1 MNNTLK
7 KGNSQAMVKYSIC
20 ITNYNARHTLRQCL
34 ESVLSQI
41 DSDFEV
47 VVSDNFSTDGSREI
61 LEECARNGKIKL
73 VIEHSNRGRGRQIA
87 FENSN
92 GDYIISGI
100 DTDDVIKPVLKDVL
114 RLYHEKHEGYML
126 SFGTIHIIPRH
137 LVIALGG
144 WRDLQWGEDVDFA
157 KRIEAMGKSHYFPDV
172 GRVVGKKGHLK
183 RGFLQ
188 RVRGRYLYYQSRY
201 KIGFSVLDDLKA
213 ANWYKRPI
221 EILIAIFALAVIKL
235 KHVDRFGYESDQR
248 ARE

>member
-1 MNNTLK
+1 
-7 KGNSQAMVKYSIC
+7 MVKYSIC

-61 LEECARNGKIKL
+61 LEEYARNGKIKL
-73 VIEHSNRGRGRQIA
+73 IIQHSNRGRGRQIA
-87 FENSN
+87 FENSK

-114 RLYHEKHEGYML
+114 RLFHEKHEGNML

-137 LVIALGG
+137 LVIAIGG
-144 WRDLQWGEDVDFA
+144 WRDLHWGEDVDFA
-157 KRIEAMGKSHYFPDV
+157 YRIESMGKSHYFPDV
-172 GRVVGKKGHLK
+172 SRIVGTKGRLK

-188 RVRGRYLYYQSRY
+188 RVRGRYLSYQCRY

-213 ANWYKRPI
+213 THWYMLPI
-221 EILIAIFALAVIKL
+221 ELLIAIFALAELKL
-235 KHVDRFGYESDQR
+235 KHVRRFEYKSDRR
-248 ARE
+248 TRE

>member
-1 MNNTLK
+1 
-7 KGNSQAMVKYSIC
+7 MVKYSIC

-61 LEECARNGKIKL
+61 LEEYAENGKIKL
-73 VIEHSNRGRGRQIA
+73 IIEYSNRGRGRQIA
-87 FENSN
+87 FENSK

-137 LVIALGG
+137 LVIDIGG

-157 KRIEAMGKSHYFPDV
+157 FRIESMGKIHYFPDV
-172 GRVVGKKGHLK
+172 ARIVEKKGSLK
-183 RGFLQ
+183 MGFLH
-188 RVRGRYLYYQSRY
+188 RVRERYLIYQCRY
-201 KIGFSVLDDLKA
+201 KIGLSVLDDLKA
-213 ANWYKRPI
+213 DYWYKRPI
-221 EILIAIFALAVIKL
+221 EFLIAILALAVIKL
-235 KHVDRFGYESDQR
+235 KREHRFEYKADQQ

>member
-1 MNNTLK
+1 
-7 KGNSQAMVKYSIC
+7 MVKYSIC
-20 ITNYNARHTLRQCL
+20 VTNYNARHTLRQCL

-41 DSDFEV
+41 DVDFEV

-61 LEECARNGKIKL
+61 LEDYARNGKIKL
-73 VIEHSNRGRGRQIA
+73 IIEHSNRGRGRQIA

-137 LVIALGG
+137 LVIATGG
-144 WRDLQWGEDVDFA
+144 WRDLQWGEDIDFTN
-157 KRIEAMGKSHYFPDV
+157 RIVSMGKSHYFPDV
-172 GRVVGKKGHLK
+172 ARIVGKKGRLK
-183 RGFLQ
+183 RGFL
-188 RVRGRYLYYQSRY
+188 RTVKERYLYYQCRY
-201 KIGFSVLDDLKA
+201 KIGLGVLDEVKA
-213 ANWYKRPI
+213 DYWYKRPI
-221 EILIAIFALAVIKL
+221 QLLIAIFALAVLKL
-235 KHVDRFGYESDQR
+235 KHVHRFEYKSDQR